1 MSDSMSD
8 TSRDDELAVLRSE
21 MKALLV
27 EACALEGTAPESID
41 DDAPLF
47 GEGLGLDSLDAVEI
61 VVFLQRRYGVAVK
74 DMQRGR
80 KVFQSIRTLAE
91 YVHEHRTTPAA
102 H

>member
-21 MKALLV
+21 MK
-27 EACALEGTAPESID
+27 ACALEGTAPESID